1 MEKSLFS
8 SEYTALLGLLR
19 EVRESSGISQEQIA
33 QRLGTK
39 QSLISKVE
47 RGERRL
53 DVIEL
58 RRWVLELGQP
68 FPEFLARFEELLSLG
83 PLAGRKTAKKNRH
96 SAR

>member
-33 QRLGTK
+33 KRLGTK

-68 FPEFLARFEELLSLG
+68 FPEFLARFEELVSPG
-83 PLAGRKTAKKNRH
+83 TPTPRKAAKKYRH
-96 SAR
+96 FAK